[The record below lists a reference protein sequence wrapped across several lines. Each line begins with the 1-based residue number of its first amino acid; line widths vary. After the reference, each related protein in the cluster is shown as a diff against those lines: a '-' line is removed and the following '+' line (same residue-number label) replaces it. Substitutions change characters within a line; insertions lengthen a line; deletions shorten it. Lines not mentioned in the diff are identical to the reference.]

1 MDYTID
7 NYRDMATEYRL
18 TAMSVLSNIMRKEK
32 LIERSDTPQ
41 KFKEELQEEIITL
54 RGAYDNLVDLEL
66 IMVEKME
73 EMKKKREYQS

>member
-1 MDYTID
+1 
-7 NYRDMATEYRL
+7 
-18 TAMSVLSNIMRKEK
+18 MSVLSNIMRKEK

-73 EMKKKREYQS
+73 EMKKRKEATND